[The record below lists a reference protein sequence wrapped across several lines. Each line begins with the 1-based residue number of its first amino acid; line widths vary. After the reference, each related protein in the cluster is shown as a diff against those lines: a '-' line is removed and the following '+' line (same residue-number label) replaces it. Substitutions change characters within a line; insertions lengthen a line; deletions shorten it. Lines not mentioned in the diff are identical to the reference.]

1 MSTLEDACPECLD
14 LVSRRRFAV
23 AQNMAL
29 EETGRQ
35 ATALSALSHLGRIAL
50 LMGAAALLLAWS
62 LRHTEASFAD
72 GLRYI
77 RQAEQVDRG
86 AWRDGLIGSIDHPLH
101 PLGLVAAH
109 AMVGGEGPVAW
120 QRAAVAL
127 AFGCVVLLVVPLY
140 LLARDAFGDETAWL
154 GSLLVVANPLIG
166 SIVVNVL
173 SESSFLLFWTWGLW
187 AAVRFLRAGRFIW
200 LPLTIGFGVLAYLS
214 RPEGLL
220 LPLAMVAALAVLPL
234 HGATRINWPRWW
246 AAVAFL
252 VLGSV
257 ALAGPY
263 MALKG
268 GVGTKPAVARVLGLA
283 PSSHPQAL
291 ERERPLPPD
300 QTTLETYRLATVR
313 MLRVVRTAASTPL
326 VLLAIAGFLVIPR
339 GPARPRIWLFFGIVI
354 AASAI
359 GLVRLHA
366 TGGYCTAR
374 HALVPGILLML
385 AGAHGLTWLIGRIT
399 IPGAWL
405 GQTRERLR
413 PGPAVWAVLLGL
425 LILAPRLGEPG
436 DTIPGPFHVYRD
448 TGDWLAAYAGPDE
461 RILDL
466 TDWSLY
472 FSRRPG
478 YRFAQV
484 YAAPGDPELRWV
496 VVRQP
501 HLDGHWNYSSVVRN
515 LVQGRDPVALLPAN
529 PRPGQL
535 QVRIYDRR
543 STSSLVTAAK
553 RVDSS
558 DSTRR

>member
-1 MSTLEDACPECLD
+1 M
-14 LVSRRRFAV
+14 
-23 AQNMAL
+23 AQNPAL
-29 EETGRQ
+29 EETGPP
-35 ATALSALSHLGRIAL
+35 ATPLSAFSHMSRIAL
-50 LMGAAALLLAWS
+50 LMGTTALFLAWG

-77 RQAEQVDRG
+77 RQAEQMERG
-86 AWRDGLIGSIDHPLH
+86 AWRDGLIGAIDHPLH
-101 PLGLVAAH
+101 PLGIVAAH

-127 AFGCVVLLVVPLY
+127 AFGCVVLLVIPLY
-140 LLARDAFGDETAWL
+140 LLARDTFGDETAWP
-154 GSLLVVANPLIG
+154 GCLLAVANPLLG
-166 SIVVNVL
+166 SIVANVL

-187 AAVRFLRAGRFIW
+187 AGVRFLRVGRFVW

-220 LPLAMVAALAVLPL
+220 LPLAMVAALALLPL

-252 VLGSV
+252 VLGSM

-283 PSSHPQAL
+283 PGSHPQAL

-300 QTTLETYRLATVR
+300 QTTFETYRLATVR
-313 MLRVVRTAASTPL
+313 MLRVVRTAATTPL
-326 VLLAIAGFLVIPR
+326 VLLAIVGFLIMPR
-339 GPARPRIWLFFGIVI
+339 GPARPRILLFFGIVI

-359 GLVRLHA
+359 GLLRLHA

-385 AGAHGLTWLIGRIT
+385 AGAHGLTWLIGRIA

-405 GQTRERLR
+405 GQARERLR
-413 PGPAVWAVLLGL
+413 PGPAVWVVLLGL
-425 LILAPRLGEPG
+425 LILSPQLWKPG
-436 DTIPGPFHVYRD
+436 NFIPGPFNVYRD
-448 TGDWLAAYAGPDE
+448 TADWLAVHAGPDG

-484 YAAPGDPELRWV
+484 YDAPRDPELRWV
-496 VVRQP
+496 VVRRP

-529 PRPGQL
+529 PKPGQL
-535 QVRIYDRR
+535 QIRIYDRR
-543 STSSLVTAAK
+543 SASSVPTAAK
-553 RVDSS
+553 RADSS
-558 DSTRR
+558 DALRR